1 MAFDKVV
8 DSQALDGALGAVAD
22 AIRGKT
28 GSAARLTLE
37 QMPGAISGIQTGG
50 AVLPELENPGA
61 AGDLMEGKQ
70 LIDGDGC
77 VVDGTF
83 TIAQELAEQGALI
96 EQIKTVLA
104 GKVAGGDPDLPPGYH
119 KADYIQ
125 FTGAQFIDT
134 GIIGNQ
140 ATRIRVAFAWN
151 DSIQRHIFGCVSADN
166 TASITSYMNGSWRF
180 GAKSATKT
188 VAKNNPDMLY
198 IGEVSRTRIAIT
210 GSPTAISDVADFKTV
225 GTLILGGARDS
236 DGSLP
241 SVGINGR
248 VAEFRIWIAGE
259 LVLHLVP
266 VTDGTVFRFW
276 DVVGGKFHDSIT
288 DAPLGGGYW

>member
-1 MAFDKVV
+1 MSDFH
-8 DSQALDGALGAVAD
+8 
-22 AIRGKT
+22 
-28 GSAARLTLE
+28 LE
-37 QMPGAISGIQTGG
+37 GG
-50 AVLPELENPGA
+50 AGVLIRTGEKYCPSDILVTSEKLDDP
-61 AGDLMEGKQ
+61 L
-70 LIDGDGC
+70 
-77 VVDGTF
+77 T
-83 TIAQELAEQGALI
+83 EQAALI

-104 GKVAGGDPDLPPGYH
+104 GKRVSGAAKPEQEKTVEITENGEYEIVPDEGYVLSRVVVTVDVAGGDPDLPPGYH
-119 KADYIQ
+119 KVDYIQ
-125 FTGAQFIDT
+125 FTGTQFVDT

-140 ATRIRVAFAWN
+140 DTRIRVAFAWN

-198 IGEVSRTRIAIT
+198 IGEVSSTRIAIT
-210 GSPTAISDVADFKTV
+210 GSSTAISDVADFETV
-225 GTLILGGARDS
+225 GTLLLGGARDS

-241 SVGINGR
+241 SVGINGK
-248 VAEFRIWIAGE
+248 VAEFRIWSVGE

-276 DVVGGKFHDSIT
+276 DIVGRKFHDSIT
-288 DAPLGGGYW
+288 DTPLGGGYW